1 MTATLQVPMIWL
13 GLCLMQRA
21 IGCGAGLSR
30 GEATAQLGLPAGK
43 TGRAWHAFQ
52 QQHAAGAPVVQG
64 SWSSCEIRTAVTT
77 PPPPLEGG
85 GGLRHP
91 PCSPLC

>member
-1 MTATLQVPMIWL
+1 MTAALQVPMIWM

-30 GEATAQLGLPAGK
+30 GEATFGATRPKPG
-43 TGRAWHAFQ
+43 GRGMPSSSSMQPVRSA
-52 QQHAAGAPVVQG
+52 VVQG
-64 SWSSCEIRTAVTT
+64 SWSGCEPRTAVAT

-85 GGLRHP
+85 GGRAL
-91 PCSPLC
+91 SPERS

>member
-30 GEATAQLGLPAGK
+30 GEATFGAVGFTCGQNRAGVACLPAAACSRCSSGPGK
-43 TGRAWHAFQ
+43 L
-52 QQHAAGAPVVQG
+52 V
-64 SWSSCEIRTAVTT
+64 E
-77 PPPPLEGG
+77 L
-85 GGLRHP
+85 
-91 PCSPLC
+91 